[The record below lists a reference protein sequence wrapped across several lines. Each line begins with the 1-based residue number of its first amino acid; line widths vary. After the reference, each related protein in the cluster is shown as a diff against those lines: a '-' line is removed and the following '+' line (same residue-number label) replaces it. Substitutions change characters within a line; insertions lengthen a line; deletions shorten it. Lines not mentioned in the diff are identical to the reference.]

1 MALVVKN
8 PPTNAG
14 DRRDVGS
21 IPRSGRS
28 PWKKA
33 WQPTPVFLPG
43 ESPWTEEPGGLQSVG
58 QKESDTTEATGHTHT
73 RASRQLDPA
82 PGVDQ
87 VSKFLLFCCR
97 SILMSIKH
105 MVKAGPS
112 HPSLCRREDRTR
124 QAVSLQKMRS
134 GVSHLT
140 LCHILLGEM
149 LQGRLGNVVSER
161 PWGQPYWI
169 GNDLYY
175 LKEEGE
181 NEYWGTMNILPQGEG
196 QAEKSDILSI
206 TP

>member
-1 MALVVKN
+1 MWIRSLGLDN
-8 PPTNAG
+8 PPGRRHGNPLQYSCLENPHGQRSLAG
-14 DRRDVGS
+14 YSLWGH
-21 IPRSGRS
+21 
-28 PWKKA
+28 
-33 WQPTPVFLPG
+33 
-43 ESPWTEEPGGLQSVG
+43 
-58 QKESDTTEATGHTHT
+58 KELDTTEATGHTRT
-73 RASRQLDPA
+73 GASRQLDPA
-82 PGVDQ
+82 PRVDQ

-105 MVKAGPS
+105 MVKAVPPR
-112 HPSLCRREDRTR
+112 PSLCRREERTR
-124 QAVSLQKMRS
+124 QVSLQKMRP
-134 GVSHLT
+134 GVSYLT

-169 GNDLYY
+169 ENDLYY

-196 QAEKSDILSI
+196 QAVKSDVLSI

>member
-1 MALVVKN
+1 MDR
-8 PPTNAG
+8 G
-14 DRRDVGS
+14 DWRATVRGS
-21 IPRSGRS
+21 
-28 PWKKA
+28 
-33 WQPTPVFLPG
+33 
-43 ESPWTEEPGGLQSVG
+43 
-58 QKESDTTEATGHTHT
+58 KESDTTEATGHTHT

-149 LQGRLGNVVSER
+149 LQGKLGNVVSER

-175 LKEEGE
+175 LKETVGM
-181 NEYWGTMNILPQGEG
+181 GQKGSGDTRQGMGSEEFVG
-196 QAEKSDILSI
+196 PVKMKVWLELG
-206 TP
+206 